1 MKRFL
6 TGLLLTVTVLV
17 LVVIGVVY
25 GIGYYLAPQDQL
37 AKADA
42 IVAISGGDTAARTT
56 EAVKLYQDG
65 WAPIL
70 IFSGAALDPSSP
82 SNASAMAS
90 AARDA
95 GVPAT
100 AILLDENA
108 TDTRAN
114 ATGVAK
120 LVRDNHYQSIILVTS
135 PYHQRRA
142 SLLFHRE
149 LGSNYPIINHSGLD
163 NDWRRRDWWDS
174 PKSLALTLSELQKVI
189 YEHLAGA
196 TP

>member
-6 TGLLLTVTVLV
+6 TGLVLTVSVLV
-17 LVVIGVVY
+17 LVVSGVVY
-25 GIGYYLAPQDQL
+25 GIGFYLSPQDQL
-37 AKADA
+37 AKVDA

-70 IFSGAALDPSSP
+70 IFSGAALDPNSP
-82 SNASAMAS
+82 SNAAAMAQ
-90 AARDA
+90 AAADA
-95 GVPAT
+95 GVPVT
-100 AILLDENA
+100 AILLDEAA

-114 ATGVAK
+114 AAGVAK
-120 LVRDNHYQSIILVTS
+120 LVQNNRYQSIILVTS

-142 SLLFHRE
+142 NLLFHRE
-149 LGSNYPIINHSGLD
+149 LGNDFPIINHSGLD
-163 NDWRRRDWWDS
+163 TQWRRSNWWDT
-174 PKSLALTLSELQKVI
+174 PKSLALTLSELQKVL

-196 TP
+196 NP